1 MGQIKRAKKGPF
13 SEACLSHIALSGSP
27 QSLVRVV
34 LVCGRTG
41 GVGVIEPKDPEL
53 QTRTH
58 NLLYDRTPVRWCVR
72 FWQLLSPLPAW
83 KEARSFLDWELG
95 VWGGAVTGTG
105 TGRSMVDAPRSSINI
120 IRRSEKAKG
129 AAVASLPSIVFD
141 HVSQLDDELSLF
153 VLLTA
158 LKRVLL

>member
-1 MGQIKRAKKGPF
+1 MSGWGGSRAANEDTQSALRQDSCEVTCEILTVAPPPPDLKGG
-13 SEACLSHIALSGSP
+13 ALF
-27 QSLVRVV
+27 L
-34 LVCGRTG
+34 GR
-41 GVGVIEPKDPEL
+41 GVG
-53 QTRTH
+53 
-58 NLLYDRTPVRWCVR
+58 RWR
-72 FWQLLSPLPAW
+72 
-83 KEARSFLDWELG
+83 G
-95 VWGGAVTGTG
+95 GGAVMGTGMG

-120 IRRSEKAKG
+120 IRRSEKEKG